1 LVEKAS
7 AVVLD
12 HLRDHVWAT
21 GETTWGQAIGTRLG
35 ELGWSLAVV
44 EIGTGGSLDA
54 LLGDEAWLRFDES
67 IASGSP
73 AAEAHGADDL
83 EAYARRARELGGS
96 DVGIAV
102 QARPRTGDTAVS
114 IAIVTPHRERRVRRL
129 VFLTGPMGRSRA
141 ALAAAAVLLET
152 LRD

>member
-1 LVEKAS
+1 
-7 AVVLD
+7 
-12 HLRDHVWAT
+12 
-21 GETTWGQAIGTRLG
+21 
-35 ELGWSLAVV
+35 
-44 EIGTGGSLDA
+44 
-54 LLGDEAWLRFDES
+54 
-67 IASGSP
+67 
-73 AAEAHGADDL
+73 
-83 EAYARRARELGGS
+83 
-96 DVGIAV
+96 V